1 MYLSDYETYFS
12 LLALVNSH
20 SFEGVSPKH
29 VSPSWPDDHSTLGF
43 NFSELTYG
51 NYFKTWLLFR
61 AHIQSANNIILTI
74 FGATCSGSRNMRNLD
89 SYIWPFQIQNPNSF
103 NVIWPWGVRLGSF
116 INVGSIC
123 AKCSLSHCHS
133 DLEESPKWVN
143 FRLEM
148 GEFSVQIWGE
158 TSGEP

>member
-1 MYLSDYETYFS
+1 MYLSDYETYIS
-12 LLALVNSH
+12 LSAFVNIH

-74 FGATCSGSRNMRNLD
+74 FGATRSLNIVQALATCGTLTPISGHFK
-89 SYIWPFQIQNPNSF
+89 YKIQTVS
-103 NVIWPWGVRLGSF
+103 
-116 INVGSIC
+116 
-123 AKCSLSHCHS
+123 
-133 DLEESPKWVN
+133 
-143 FRLEM
+143 M
-148 GEFSVQIWGE
+148 
-158 TSGEP
+158 